1 MIRFYIQNIEKIRP
15 EDRINKSS
23 CGIKEAF
30 TEEEIP
36 KEEAV
41 AQAKKLIT
49 KLLLR

>member
-1 MIRFYIQNIEKIRP
+1 MRAPKEIRP

-23 CGIKEAF
+23 CSIKKAF

-41 AQAKKLIT
+41 V
-49 KLLLR
+49 